1 MDVKVLRWSAGD
13 PCIRKQ
19 LLIARPRAFS
29 TACRV
34 DWEGRVLGHSRPVL
48 SFPKP
53 PDLPVLDAVRQ
64 PDRNSRGALG
74 AYAAEMPIRVVIAD
88 DSYLMREA
96 VAGLL
101 EEASDLALVGTA
113 SSLPELLEVVAR
125 EQPDAVVTDVRMPPS
140 GTDEGIAAAT
150 MLRGDAPT
158 VGVVVLSQHL
168 LSEYAVRLFEGG
180 TAGRAYLLKDRIAGG
195 EELAEAVRAV
205 AVGDSVIDPLVVEA
219 LVTERSRRPSPLD
232 RLTPRERDVL
242 AEMAT
247 GRNNA
252 AIAESLVLTE
262 RAVAKHINAIFSKLE
277 LAEEDS
283 VHRRVR
289 AVLLFMSQQ

>member
-1 MDVKVLRWSAGD
+1 
-13 PCIRKQ
+13 
-19 LLIARPRAFS
+19 
-29 TACRV
+29 
-34 DWEGRVLGHSRPVL
+34 
-48 SFPKP
+48 
-53 PDLPVLDAVRQ
+53 
-64 PDRNSRGALG
+64 
-74 AYAAEMPIRVVIAD
+74 MPIRVVIAD
-88 DSYLMREA
+88 DSYLIREA

-113 SSLPELLEVVAR
+113 SSLPELLEVVER

-150 MLRGDAPT
+150 RLRGDAPT

-205 AVGDSVIDPLVVEA
+205 AGGDSVIDPLVVEA

-232 RLTPRERDVL
+232 RLTPREREVL

-262 RAVAKHINAIFSKLE
+262 RAVAKHINAIFSKLG